1 MQSKMREFFILSVV
15 AVVSLINVDLAH
27 TAELTLLSP
36 RAMRPVL
43 SDLVPQFE
51 RSSGDKVT
59 ISYATTSTLVKE
71 IEDGITADLAI
82 LSPKQI
88 EQLEEDDKI
97 VEDSLIPV
105 AKLEYG
111 VIIRKGT
118 TKPDVSTVHALKQ
131 TLLSAKSIAAG
142 DPKNSRSGRYFAN
155 LIERLEFAD
164 AIKPKIRTF
173 SPITAMLE
181 AIANGEV
188 DIGIGVISAANGPGT
203 ELAGVLP
210 AQAHRFNS
218 YAAGIV
224 TSSNQKEA
232 AKALAN
238 FISSSTSLALF
249 KSKGFDAP

>member
-1 MQSKMREFFILSVV
+1 MRAFVIPSVV
-15 AVVSLINVDLAH
+15 AVVSLMNVNFAY
-27 TAELTLLSP
+27 TAALTLLSP
-36 RAMRPVL
+36 GAMRPVL
-43 SDLVPQFE
+43 SVLVPQFE
-51 RSSGDKVT
+51 RSSGNQVT
-59 ISYATTSTLVKE
+59 ISYATTSALVKE
-71 IEDGITADLAI
+71 LEDGKTGDLAI

-88 EQLEEDDKI
+88 EQLEKEDRI
-97 VEDSLIPV
+97 VEDSLVPV

-118 TKPDVSTVHALKQ
+118 TKPDVSTVRALKQ
-131 TLLSAKSIAAG
+131 TLMSAKLIAAG
-142 DPKNSRSGRYFAN
+142 DPRNSQSGKYFAN
-155 LIERLEFAD
+155 LIERLKFSE

-173 SPITAMLE
+173 PSSSAVLE
-181 AIANGEV
+181 AIANGGA
-188 DIGIGVISAANGPGT
+188 DIGVGVISAANGPDT

-210 AQAHRFNS
+210 AQAQRFNS

-232 AKALAN
+232 AKDLAY